1 MSYNFYE
8 FNSGDFENLVQAL
21 FQRVLGNGS
30 LVFGL
35 GADGAREL
43 SFQGK
48 ANFHSLTIFHDGLWI
63 VQAKF
68 KSRDVH
74 DHDQYDWVRKN
85 FTAEMRKFR
94 SGNYPVPDQ
103 YIFVTNAVLS
113 PGYLKGGRDRV
124 QKLID
129 HYRETIP
136 NIYVIAYDELCA
148 MLTNNADARQAF
160 EHFLQPGDRYK
171 IIVELLK
178 KQNLGQPFVLAGNE
192 IRPKPTLHNYAALL
206 PTDPI
211 LTIDFGTSYSM
222 CGLMSQREQVELVPA
237 LYGGFLLH
245 SVLSFFSNGNYIVGN
260 PTLKHVDSSEII
272 SVGHIKRQLG
282 AGKTYD
288 IFGATY
294 TAEQLASFII
304 RSLKIS
310 AEEFFG
316 CSFKKVIVAKPANF
330 SLRQSRA
337 LKDAFAKAGLN
348 VMRMNDEGTSPCYL
362 LPETFRAKTARV
374 EGIKFIVIDL
384 GGGTF
389 DLSVQEFLDGVYDTK
404 AILGDNSVGGV
415 DYDLAVLGLASQR
428 IKDKYPQLRNFDFAK
443 VSSEAERLKK
453 ALSNSEQQSFIIA
466 DQDDGYG
473 NLIDYSIPFSR
484 DDFRECTSRLNVQ
497 VMRHI
502 NNIMRA
508 GSNDVGTSRG
518 MHQIDAVMLTG
529 QGAKIFTV
537 REIIEELFAGIP
549 IIDQFMENAV
559 CLGNA
564 YQAGV
569 LNGIIKEELLL
580 SVHNTGFAIKAKNVG
595 SYDKWSK
602 QTTIEVNPVPELNT
616 IYSTLLA
623 QNTTIPFTSIFLLVV
638 HGGKNQPNLI
648 LPLFEVMNS
657 TGIYDPVIE
666 LSIPIASGEN
676 TIGLSLDID
685 ANYKISL
692 SLSNPVIGY
701 NETISL

>member
-21 FQRVLGNGS
+21 FQKILGNSS

-43 SFQGK
+43 TFQGR
-48 ANFHSLTIFHDGLWI
+48 ANFHSPTTFHNGLWI

-74 DHDQYDWVRKN
+74 DHDQYQWVRTQ
-85 FTAEMRKFR
+85 FIAEMRKFK
-94 SGNYPVPDQ
+94 SGNYPLPDQ
-103 YIFVTNAVLS
+103 YIFVTNSVLS
-113 PGYLKGGRDRV
+113 PGYLKGGRDKIE
-124 QKLID
+124 KLID
-129 HYRETIP
+129 YYRETIP

-148 MLTNNADARQAF
+148 MLTNNADVRLAY

-171 IIVELLK
+171 KILQLLEN
-178 KQNLGQPFVLAGNE
+178 QQITHQFVVAGNE
-192 IRPKPTLHNYAALL
+192 IRPKPSQHNYAVLL
-206 PTDPI
+206 PQDPI

-222 CGLMSQREQVELVPA
+222 CGLMSQRGQVELVPA
-237 LYGGFLLH
+237 LSGGFLLH
-245 SVLSFFSNGNYIVGN
+245 SVLSFFNTGNYIVGN

-272 SVGHIKRQLG
+272 SISHIKRQLG
-282 AGKTYD
+282 AGKNFE
-288 IFGATY
+288 IFGSQY
-294 TAEQLASFII
+294 TPEQLGSLII

-316 CSFKKVIVAKPANF
+316 CSFKKVVVAKPANF

-337 LKDAFAKAGLN
+337 LKDAFAQAGLN
-348 VMRMNDEGTSPCYL
+348 VMRMHDEGTSPCYL
-362 LPETFRAKTARV
+362 LPKAFRGKTANK
-374 EGIKFIVIDL
+374 EGVKFIVIDL
-384 GGGTF
+384 GGGTL
-389 DLSVQEFLDGVYDTK
+389 DLSVQEFEDGVYDTK
-404 AILGDNSVGGV
+404 AILGDNTVGGV
-415 DYDLAVLGLASQR
+415 DYDYAILNLASQR
-428 IKDKYPQLRNFDFAK
+428 LLEKYPELRGFDFNK
-443 VSSEAERLKK
+443 VMMEAERLKK
-453 ALSNSEQQSFIIA
+453 VLSSSEQQSFIIA
-466 DQDDGYG
+466 DQDDGHG
-473 NLIDYSIPFSR
+473 NLIDYSIPFTR
-484 DDFRECTSRLNVQ
+484 DDFRACTSHLNVQ

-508 GSNDVGTSRG
+508 GSNDEGSPRR
-518 MHQIDAVMLTG
+518 MHHIDAVMLTG

-537 REIIEELFAGIP
+537 KEIINELFTGIP

-569 LNGIIKEELLL
+569 LNGIVREELLL
-580 SVHNTGFAIKAKNVG
+580 SVHNTGFALKAKNIG
-595 SYDKWSK
+595 RYDRDSK
-602 QTTIEVNPVPELNT
+602 QTTIEVNPMPELNT

-623 QNTTIPFTSIFLLVV
+623 QNTTIPCTAVFLLIA

-657 TGIYDPVIE
+657 TGVYDQVIE
-666 LSIPIASGEN
+666 LSIPITSGKN
-676 TIGLSLDID
+676 TIGLSLVID

-701 NETISL
+701 QEVISL